1 MSSGVEERNQV
12 KRPTSDI
19 LVSACLAVTLAACGG
34 ASSTTETTT
43 SSEASAS
50 TETGSETT
58 STPPPEGEGETSTP
72 AAETAVQTEP
82 ATPES
87 PLPQLTANDPHTRV
101 IGRVEGA
108 CADDG
113 IDRGSLYVGVTG
125 RSSMLVRMPLAGGAS
140 EVVHRAE
147 GALDYRVASGTAA
160 YVQNT
165 EGFGISNIGVVPL
178 DGGDALEI
186 AHGVRQSTWTLAAG
200 GVYYADPSYSEP
212 RVLRV
217 GFGGGAPTEIEE
229 LRPVFDEDRLE
240 QMIASN
246 GELVFVAVRT
256 RDASRGGYF
265 CHELRGG
272 PAGVSQTLRRYRRCP
287 SDDEILDAISV
298 SQAFVYYH
306 RAEGLYR
313 VPRNGSGRE
322 ETVIADVRGLPTATL
337 SDDRFLVWPQREGL
351 LRLSLLGRAVPEV
364 IGERAQTLSA
374 PLLVDGV
381 VYWAR
386 RDAGQCV
393 VLARP
398 IDAPALSPWEPS

>member
-1 MSSGVEERNQV
+1 MAASF
-12 KRPTSDI
+12 
-19 LVSACLAVTLAACGG
+19 AVTLAACGG
-34 ASSTTETTT
+34 ASPTATTTTESV
-43 SSEASAS
+43 SSTETAAP
-50 TETGSETT
+50 TETGSDSAATPDT
-58 STPPPEGEGETSTP
+58 STASAEPETSTDTAPSVSTLP
-72 AAETAVQTEP
+72 A
-82 ATPES
+82 
-87 PLPQLTANDPHTRV
+87 LTANDPHTRV
-101 IGRVEGA
+101 IGQVEGA
-108 CADDG
+108 CAVDG
-113 IDRGSLYVGVTG
+113 VDRGSLYVGVSG
-125 RSSMLVRMPLAGGAS
+125 RTSMLVRVPLAGGAS

-160 YVQNT
+160 YLQNT
-165 EGFGISNIGVVPL
+165 EGFGISNFGVVPL
-178 DGGDALEI
+178 DGGEALEI
-186 AHGVRQSTWTLAAG
+186 AHGVRQSTWVLAAG

-212 RVLRV
+212 RVLRI
-217 GFGGGAPTEIEE
+217 GLGGGAPTEIEE

-351 LRLSLLGRAVPEV
+351 LRLSLSGRAVPEV

-374 PLLVDGV
+374 PILVDGV

>member
-1 MSSGVEERNQV
+1 MRSTPEL
-12 KRPTSDI
+12 
-19 LVSACLAVTLAACGG
+19 LVAASFAVTLAACGG
-34 ASSTTETTT
+34 ASPTATTTTE
-43 SSEASAS
+43 SAS
-50 TETGSETT
+50 STDTATPTETGSDSAPTPDT
-58 STPPPEGEGETSTP
+58 STAS
-72 AAETAVQTEP
+72 AETESATDTAPPVSTLP
-82 ATPES
+82 A
-87 PLPQLTANDPHTRV
+87 LTANDPHTRV
-101 IGRVEGA
+101 VGQVEGA
-108 CADDG
+108 CAVDG
-113 IDRGSLYVGVTG
+113 VDRGSLYVGVSG
-125 RSSMLVRMPLAGGAS
+125 RTSMLVRMPLAGGAS

-160 YVQNT
+160 YLQNT
-165 EGFGISNIGVVPL
+165 EGFGISNFGVVPL
-178 DGGDALEI
+178 DGGEALEI
-186 AHGVRQSTWTLAAG
+186 AHGVRQSTWVLAAG

-212 RVLRV
+212 RVLRI
-217 GFGGGAPTEIEE
+217 GLGGGAPTEIEE

-313 VPRNGSGRE
+313 VPRHGSGRE

-351 LRLSLLGRAVPEV
+351 LRLSLNGRAVPEV

-374 PLLVDGV
+374 PILVDGV

-398 IDAPALSPWEPS
+398 IDAPALSPWEPT